1 VGRARHVGRG
11 GENHTQKQRDSFLSP
26 ELADMDVQGLTAEEI
41 EVAQLAGQVY
51 LKFKQLPQAHP
62 SDLGE
67 MARHVHAIGR
77 IVFARAAI
85 RAHPEHWT
93 FK

>member
-1 VGRARHVGRG
+1 MVLTERSVMV
-11 GENHTQKQRDSFLSP
+11 
-26 ELADMDVQGLTAEEI
+26 ELADMDVQGLTPEEV
-41 EVAQLAGQVY
+41 EVAKLAGQVF
-51 LKFKQLPQAHP
+51 LRFKELPQAHP

-67 MARHVHAIGR
+67 LAFHVHAIGR

>member
-1 VGRARHVGRG
+1 MVLATRG
-11 GENHTQKQRDSFLSP
+11 VVA
-26 ELADMDVQGLTAEEI
+26 ELADMNVQGLTPEEV
-41 EVAQLAGQVY
+41 EVAKLAGRVY
-51 LKFKQLPQAHP
+51 LAFKDLPQAHP

-67 MARHVHAIGR
+67 VAFHVHAIGR

>member
-1 VGRARHVGRG
+1 M
-11 GENHTQKQRDSFLSP
+11 SP
-26 ELADMDVQGLTAEEI
+26 DLADMDVHGLTPGEI
-41 EVAQLAGQVY
+41 EVAKLAGQVY

-62 SDLGE
+62 ADLGE
-67 MARHVHAIGR
+67 MAHHVHAIGR
-77 IVFARAAI
+77 IVLARAAI